1 MSLSVGSMVEIAM
14 FLYGILFPNID
25 WEDLIQA
32 LNKPLKNQRGFLIAV
47 VMKAID
53 FVSKPTN
60 HVG

>member
-1 MSLSVGSMVEIAM
+1 M